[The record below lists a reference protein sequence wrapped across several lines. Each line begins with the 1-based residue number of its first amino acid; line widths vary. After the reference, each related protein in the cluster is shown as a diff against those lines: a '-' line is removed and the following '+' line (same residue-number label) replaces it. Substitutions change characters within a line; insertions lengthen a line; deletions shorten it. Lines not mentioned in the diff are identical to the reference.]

1 MHNAQ
6 CTIEV
11 SAFGGQIGSF
21 ALQNLAVSKANKS
34 HIGLVG
40 GAKMSIIDEIV
51 R

>member
-1 MHNAQ
+1 M
-6 CTIEV
+6 V

-21 ALQNLAVSKANKS
+21 ALQNLAVSFADKP

-40 GAKMSIIDEIV
+40 GAKMPIIDEIV